1 MYATKWPRRGSWG
14 GIKSPVRTSASEF
27 NNPETDFYQA
37 YASIN
42 QILGQGIEIRF
53 GENEASLLPRDRRPL
68 RLPRIGLYAGIGTS
82 HSWLWF
88 VDLFDRMLFHDI
100 VLLNEDMVKNG
111 TLERMDVFAISGGDT
126 VRIAEG
132 LAREGA
138 LALESFIR
146 QGGLYIGSCAGAY
159 LPLKSSKR
167 YLDRFNF
174 VDITIANLSKTR
186 PESRQLSRKAS
197 TNYGCDFVYHPVRED
212 VRLRVTGL
220 EPFDGLENFR
230 APLYGGPSMVTSG
243 DSDVLAYYDSFTEK
257 TLFLVDESLAEKTL
271 LGRVAAAR
279 TKMGDGCLYLFGPHF
294 EHPLFPIANHLV
306 AKTIFWDMKRGGK
319 NEKYSKTVS
328 VLDGSA
334 KDKLVH
340 DIKRE
345 VSNSRIV
352 AVGLES
358 IAIQWIIGCKTY
370 EPEKIRVFLEAIW
383 KRIKIM
389 ERLQRI
395 CAQAESFENVA
406 VYASKV
412 TQLLRQMKSRIDDHS
427 DTQDIAEDL
436 FDSLR
441 KLTMIF
447 LQIYFDSAG
456 RNFAIDS

>member
-1 MYATKWPRRGSWG
+1 MASARFLG
-14 GIKSPVRTSASEF
+14 GIKSPGRRSASEF
-27 NNPETDFYQA
+27 NNSETNFYQA

-42 QILGQGIEIRF
+42 QMLGQGLEIRF

-138 LALESFIR
+138 QALESFIR

-212 VRLRVTGL
+212 VRLRVTGR
-220 EPFDGLENFR
+220 EPFAGLENFR

-279 TKMGDGCLYLFGPHF
+279 TKMGEGCLYLFGPHF

-306 AKTIFWDMKRGGK
+306 AKTIFWDMKRGRK
-319 NEKYSKTVS
+319 NGKYSNTVA
-328 VLDGSA
+328 VLDGPA

-383 KRIKIM
+383 KRIKEM
-389 ERLQRI
+389 ERLRRI

-406 VYASKV
+406 VYSSKV
-412 TQLLRQMKSRIDDHS
+412 TQLLRQIKSRIDDHS

-447 LQIYFDSAG
+447 LQIYFDSVG
-456 RNFAIDS
+456 RNSAVHS